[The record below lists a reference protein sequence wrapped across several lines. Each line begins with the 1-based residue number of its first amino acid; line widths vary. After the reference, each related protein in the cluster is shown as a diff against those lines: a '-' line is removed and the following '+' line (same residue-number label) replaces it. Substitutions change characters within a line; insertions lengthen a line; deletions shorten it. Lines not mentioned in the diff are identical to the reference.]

1 MSIKG
6 ERNRDSEKMWCFNIS
21 KMINA
26 LPVQRRQWTL
36 IFGACLRRKAKFCWI
51 FFLFISFFI
60 FSVETLLKWGGGGD
74 NTISTRRFDKD
85 WIPVA
90 ALLCKTFGTHI
101 IICTIFSSKSRE
113 TDTSFQFEW
122 KLCCANCYFFRLLGK
137 IPKWKTQPTNSAK
150 VEYCWIFY
158 AISNPMHSYSHFQST
173 ENSIPFFLWQM
184 EMNVKLKIL
193 CEEVERTLGW
203 TKWV

>member
-1 MSIKG
+1 MRSPFNEG
-6 ERNRDSEKMWCFNIS
+6 NERWFLERAFDEKQN
-21 KMINA
+21 
-26 LPVQRRQWTL
+26 
-36 IFGACLRRKAKFCWI
+36 
-51 FFLFISFFI
+51 
-60 FSVETLLKWGGGGD
+60 SVEFFFFSFLSLSSALKHCWNEEVVVGD

-203 TKWV
+203 TKWVSK